1 MSITFDLT
9 GSNPDS
15 LSMIFANS
23 GLKLTISSGLFDP
36 DNNNQI
42 YENTP
47 ILNQTVDGIGMLNP
61 SGDAEVAIDGDG
73 KHEVAIFA
81 FSQVVKITSITLM
94 PMPTRFNETAEGVA
108 FRLFADDL
116 VAASSSTLIDA
127 SHTNTIALY
136 GDLVGIGAYTRLDG
150 FRIASITV
158 EFPFSDTLAD
168 QASMTRNVPVL
179 DLSVLANDTDAKSIL
194 SVNATGAL
202 GSVSIAANGQSL
214 IYTNTGGFSG
224 LNGGQS
230 AVETFTYTILGWDG
244 VTHTETVS
252 LTIKGVGGQNF
263 ITGTSSAN
271 TLTGTALHDTID
283 GLAGNDKLYGGA
295 GDDLLYGRSGKDIL
309 DGQAGGDEMLGGADN
324 DTYYVDDTNDVIV
337 ELVNEGTDSVNSS
350 ATFTLSANVEKLILT
365 GSGNINGTGNTLSNT
380 ITGNGGNNLLFGGA
394 GDDIINGGLGAD
406 TMHGGAGSDSF
417 TVDDLGDVVIERY
430 SEGSDKVTASVTFAL
445 GGQVENLT
453 LTGNLAIDG
462 TGNAVK
468 NTLTGNDGANILL
481 GFGNID
487 KLLGGLG
494 ADTLNGGTGKDTL
507 TGGGD
512 ADTFQFGD
520 FGSNNW
526 DNVTDF
532 ALGQDVIGLI
542 GSAFGLAAGALTAQ
556 TFALGT
562 VATNKFQ
569 HILYDQATGN
579 IWFDADG
586 NGAGAKQQIGSL
598 TDGLAL
604 GLADFFVF

>member
-9 GSNPDS
+9 GTSPDS

-23 GLKLTISSGLFDP
+23 GLQLTISSGLFDP
-36 DNNNQI
+36 DSNNQI

-61 SGDAEVAIDGDG
+61 YGDAEVAIDGDG

-108 FRLFADDL
+108 FRLFADNL
-116 VAASSSTLIDA
+116 VAASASTLIDA
-127 SHTNTIALY
+127 SHTNAIALY

-158 EFPFSDTLAD
+158 EFPVSDTLAD

-194 SVNATGAL
+194 SVNASGAL

-244 VTHTETVS
+244 ATHTETVS
-252 LTIKGVGGQNF
+252 LTIRGVGGQNF
-263 ITGTSSAN
+263 ITGTGGAN

-283 GLAGNDKLYGGA
+283 GLAGNDMLFGGA
-295 GDDLLYGRSGKDIL
+295 GDDLIYGGSGKDIL
-309 DGQAGGDEMLGGADN
+309 DGQTGGDEMLGGADN
-324 DTYYVDDTNDVIV
+324 DTYYVDNTNDVIV
-337 ELVNEGTDSVNSS
+337 ELFNGGTDSVTSS
-350 ATFTLSANVEKLILT
+350 VTFTLSTNVEKLTLT
-365 GSGNINGTGNTLSNT
+365 GSSDINGTGNTLNNT
-380 ITGNGGNNLLFGGA
+380 ITGNSGNNVLFGDLGN
-394 GDDIINGGLGAD
+394 DIINGGIGAD
-406 TMHGGAGSDSF
+406 TMHGGGGSDSF
-417 TVDDLGDVVIERY
+417 TVDDLGDVVVEIY
-430 SEGSDKVTASVTFAL
+430 DQGSDKVTASVTFAL
-445 GGQVENLT
+445 NSQVENLI
-453 LTGNLAIDG
+453 LTGNAVIDG
-462 TGNAVK
+462 TGNALK
-468 NTLTGNDGANILL
+468 NTLTGNGAANTLL
-481 GFGNID
+481 GFANID

-512 ADTFQFGD
+512 ADTFLFGD
-520 FGSNNW
+520 FGSSNW

-532 ALGQDVIGLI
+532 ALGQDLIGLI
-542 GSAFGLAAGALTAQ
+542 GSSFGLATGALAPQSFAFGTA
-556 TFALGT
+556 
-562 VATNKFQ
+562 ATDQFQ
-569 HILYDQATGN
+569 RILYDQATGN

-586 NGAGAKQQIGSL
+586 NGAGAKQQIASL

-604 GLADFFVF
+604 GLADFFVL